1 MRTFDTFLTA
11 VEAAT
16 AENERGNINK
26 LGLITSFRTHRTYEL
41 IADAATYEEA
51 RTLLRNAYHKR
62 RNVVFA
68 RHFLMSRVQNS
79 GESIAEY
86 VHALKQLAR
95 DCEFQQVSADR
106 YRDELIRD
114 SFINGIS
121 SNAIRQRL
129 LEEDQLTL
137 QTAVNKAEILDRA

>member
-1 MRTFDTFLTA
+1 MTA

-16 AENERGNINK
+16 AEGERQNINK
-26 LGLITSFRTHRTYEL
+26 LVLLTSFLTHRTYVL
-41 IADAATYEEA
+41 IADAANYGEA
-51 RTLLRNAYHKR
+51 RTSLRNAYHKR
-62 RNVVFA
+62 KNVVFA
-68 RHFLMSRVQNS
+68 RHLLMSRVQNC

-106 YRDELIRD
+106 YRDELTKD
-114 SFINGIS
+114 AFINGINS
-121 SNAIRQRL
+121 SAVRRRL

-137 QTAVNKAEILDRA
+137 QTAVNKAEMFDRA